1 LVALLLSIP
10 DHIEEVF
17 GAPAP
22 GLSTMARFRLGT
34 WLLLQEKDL
43 TLPVNPAG
51 AELPFTIASGESVPS
66 ITQRLAREGL
76 IMNPGAFRAY
86 LQYSGLDTRLQA
98 GDYRLSP
105 AMSPMEIAQKMQDA
119 TPDEVVF
126 SILAGWRIEEIAASL
141 PTSGLSI
148 SPEAFI
154 STTRLGMPALPVT
167 ADFPELASLEGL
179 LFPGEYIVPRQVNAP
194 DLIQLILARF
204 ENELTDELRQAYAG
218 QSISLYEALILA
230 SIVERESVMDD
241 EMPIIASVFYNR
253 ISAGMKL
260 ESDPTVQY
268 AIGYN
273 ATQGTWWTNPLSLA
287 DLQTESLYNTYIYP
301 GLPPTPIANPGIL
314 ALRAVAFPAQTPYYY
329 FRAACDRSGRHLFAE
344 TYAEHLQNA
353 CP

>member
-1 LVALLLSIP
+1 
-10 DHIEEVF
+10 
-17 GAPAP
+17 
-22 GLSTMARFRLGT
+22 
-34 WLLLQEKDL
+34 LLQEKDL

-204 ENELTDELRQAYAG
+204 ENELTDELRQAYAS